1 MARRKGNSLQYA
13 WVCSFFVFGLMLGL
27 LRPWD
32 TVQAKKTLDEKD
44 NVNGVAEQAQVD
56 QALWEWDDLPQDFR
70 NKVHFTDPS
79 FQERL
84 LQYFGEKAIERTQN
98 FSEEG
103 VLEPL
108 EGGLTP
114 TINVLK
120 ILTEPDQLNY
130 LEIANLVHDYAIEK
144 SYLEEGSK
152 TLRELYNEY
161 KSYMDKENRMEF
173 RLLEADLLMFSR
185 NFIESS
191 EMFQE
196 IISVTRNEEQEAR
209 ALSQLGYIKGETGQF
224 EEAASYLFAAA
235 EIFRALEE
243 TDKLGVTYNRIG
255 LLYSSMENYETAEQ
269 YQQKYIDIAEARG
282 DSTWMLDAY
291 SNMGVLK
298 KESKQYED
306 AIRYYELAYNI
317 AEQLQLPGHL
327 ARVLLNIGNVYNSQG
342 KHQDALN
349 YYSESLVICEQIDL
363 SYGVMLNQLNIGQVY
378 FQIGEYQLSEQN
390 LLFAY
395 EYLKER
401 NMQRDLSNVVKY
413 LYEVYNHLGQFQT
426 SNAFIEEYLALQA
439 ELYDIEKTTLTEDL
453 RFRYETDLKDQ
464 QILLAEA
471 EVQKNRATNR
481 ALSMISLLIV
491 FLMGGTVVYLK
502 QRNGFLRTLYERNV
516 EILDTM
522 GLDEWNLKEK
532 EDAIPLENKETQ
544 RNRELFKKISKTI
557 LKHELYKD
565 PDLQISKLSKL
576 LNTNERYLSMAI
588 TSMSGMYYN
597 QYINHF
603 RIQEAKRMILQGAT
617 VISEIQSA
625 CGFNAS
631 STFYN
636 AFKKSTGMT
645 PMQFMDQ
652 NRQAK

>member
-1 MARRKGNSLQYA
+1 
-13 WVCSFFVFGLMLGL
+13 MLGL
-27 LRPWD
+27 LWPWD

-56 QALWEWDDLPQDFR
+56 QALWEWDDLPQDFQ
-70 NKVHFTDPS
+70 NNVHFTDPS

-84 LQYFGEKAIERTQN
+84 LQYFEEKAIERTD
-98 FSEEG
+98 
-103 VLEPL
+103 VKT
-108 EGGLTP
+108 LTA
-114 TINVLK
+114 
-120 ILTEPDQLNY
+120 PDQLNY
-130 LEIANLVHDYAIEK
+130 LEIANLVHKYAKEK
-144 SYLEEGSK
+144 GYLEEGSK
-152 TLRELYNEY
+152 TLRDLYNSY
-161 KSYMDKENRMEF
+161 KSYMDKQVRLEF
-173 RLLEADLLMFSR
+173 RLLEADLLMFLM
-185 NFIESS
+185 NFIESY
-191 EMFQE
+191 EIFQE
-196 IISVTRNEEQEAR
+196 IQRVTSDEELEAR
-209 ALSQLGYIKGETGQF
+209 VLSQMGYITGETGQYA
-224 EEAASYLFAAA
+224 EAATYLFEAA
-235 EIFRALEE
+235 EIFQALEE
-243 TDKLGVTYNRIG
+243 TAKLGVTYNRIG
-255 LLYSSMENYETAEQ
+255 LLYRSMKDYDTAEV
-269 YQQKYIDIAEARG
+269 YHQKHIDTAEALA
-282 DSTWMLDAY
+282 DSAMMLNAY

-298 KESKQYED
+298 MENTQYED
-306 AIRYYELAYNI
+306 AISYYELAYNI
-317 AEQLQLPGHL
+317 AEQRQAPSDL

-342 KHQDALN
+342 KHQDALD
-349 YYSESLVICEQIDL
+349 YYFESLRFCEQIDL
-363 SYGVMLNQLNIGQVY
+363 EYGVMLNRLNIGQAY
-378 FQIGEYQLSEQN
+378 FQIGEYRQSEQN

-401 NMQRDLSNVVKY
+401 NIQRDLSKVVKY
-413 LYEVYNHLGQFQT
+413 LHEIYDHLEQFQK
-426 SNAFIEEYLALQA
+426 SKAYIEEYLSLQA

-453 RFRYETDLKDQ
+453 RFRYETNLKDQ
-464 QILLAEA
+464 QLLLAEA
-471 EVQKNRATNR
+471 EIQKNRATNR
-481 ALSMISLLIV
+481 VLSMISLLIV

-516 EILDTM
+516 EILNTM